1 MRHKIEFF
9 ISYSGLVR
17 LHNPPATVLVTYNR
31 MTLAEFQRVMD
42 HFQIWYNERIPLPS
56 SEYGDAA

>member
-1 MRHKIEFF
+1 
-9 ISYSGLVR
+9 
-17 LHNPPATVLVTYNR
+17 

-56 SEYGDAA
+56 SEYGDAAGEILWREVD